1 MRFSIKFSG
10 ILSAKCRNQSFGD
23 ICGSLGQG
31 TIVHEHYDID
41 LVLYSTSKLM
51 YKILN
56 KNWAELYAAIMY
68 SHDLGLL
75 PHIRDPMENGY
86 DDILKQ
92 LNEYLRTDLETYDF
106 LRMTNVG
113 LKFRIESLDMWTC
126 FWVHCGPTD
135 MNYSL
140 IFAQILLERWALPVC
155 KIKAMSFMQ
164 NAFLHHSRP
173 CTCCSGFCQYIK
185 RSGQV
190 YKGTTSKGKGAH

>member
-1 MRFSIKFSG
+1 MVCTVASPASGHVYNAVISIWSTLPLPILYCTTVKCSWAVKRLSQIQRLECIDKKLMRFSIKFSG
-10 ILSAKCRNQSFGD
+10 ILSAICRNQSFGD

-92 LNEYLRTDLETYDF
+92 LNE
-106 LRMTNVG
+106 
-113 LKFRIESLDMWTC
+113 
-126 FWVHCGPTD
+126 
-135 MNYSL
+135 
-140 IFAQILLERWALPVC
+140 
-155 KIKAMSFMQ
+155 
-164 NAFLHHSRP
+164 
-173 CTCCSGFCQYIK
+173 
-185 RSGQV
+185 
-190 YKGTTSKGKGAH
+190 

>member
-10 ILSAKCRNQSFGD
+10 ILSAICRNQSFGD

-113 LKFRIESLDMWTC
+113 LKFRIESLDVDLLLSPLWTNWHEL
-126 FWVHCGPTD
+126 FTYLRTVTPRK
-135 MNYSL
+135 MSL
-140 IFAQILLERWALPVC
+140 
-155 KIKAMSFMQ
+155 
-164 NAFLHHSRP
+164 
-173 CTCCSGFCQYIK
+173 T
-185 RSGQV
+185 
-190 YKGTTSKGKGAH
+190 GT